1 MAKKKYPPV
10 TVEEAR
16 RGIYIDFE
24 GTMKDSASFLGVLVV
39 NDSGATEFG
48 ASGTHTLE
56 GFEAAG
62 QFLLVISADAGPVG
76 LMIDEGDGPRQVY
89 GSPPGSEISTYE
101 TGWMGGGTIT
111 VSVEA
116 PAEANWRLVA
126 IASP

>member
-1 MAKKKYPPV
+1 VAEALPGFTDLAAGRPV
-10 TVEEAR
+10 IA
-16 RGIYIDFE
+16 
-24 GTMKDSASFLGVLVV
+24 
-39 NDSGATEFG
+39 EFG

-56 GFEAAG
+56 GFEAVG